1 MYDVKIRYWKHH
13 RHEDKRLVDDA
24 AYEKRQA
31 AAIKVKPPRE
41 ELLGRKLTT
50 DVLGV
55 DTKSV

>member
-31 AAIKVKPPRE
+31 AAIKVTPR
-41 ELLGRKLTT
+41 
-50 DVLGV
+50 D
-55 DTKSV
+55 S

>member
-31 AAIKVKPPRE
+31 AAIKVNHPGTFMKS
-41 ELLGRKLTT
+41 LITS
-50 DVLGV
+50 VLGV
-55 DTKSV
+55 DTKSI